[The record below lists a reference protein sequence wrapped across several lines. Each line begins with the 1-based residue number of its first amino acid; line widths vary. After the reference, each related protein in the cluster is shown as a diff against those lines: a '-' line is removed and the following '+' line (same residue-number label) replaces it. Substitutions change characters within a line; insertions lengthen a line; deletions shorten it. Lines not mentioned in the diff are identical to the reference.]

1 MKPLATRIA
10 GSVVIL
16 SALGLSGVAVV
27 LMLEE
32 PGRVIGLV
40 LVVLTYSSLI
50 LLAVELFARA
60 VLRRSFATL
69 VGQGTPSLRMEPHI
83 FTHFIPSSD
92 YPDIHDHFRRTSD
105 GADSAEKT
113 LYLAGDCVIFEDH
126 LAPNQTMAYQLA
138 AHLNGWRVLN
148 AGAPHYTAA
157 HAYSRLVF
165 DVLRG
170 YEAEVIVLFA
180 GINDVLSFLHHDRG
194 AVGPVYTHFYVPWVP
209 YGGRRSG
216 IRRLP
221 SATLKLAA
229 ALVAAGR
236 GAEVWST
243 LVERNADDYG
253 EAEHIAISRQLFSTD
268 AFSTTLALFSAISK
282 EMGAQLVLTTIAYTR
297 ADMETGPRSAVAWGI
312 DRVNEAIRNFSDK
325 RDVKLIDLD
334 TTIDLV
340 PERDIRNKWHFTEL
354 GNAKRA
360 EALAAVI
367 GGESAADADG
377 SGPVRVGT

>member
-1 MKPLATRIA
+1 MRRSSSADATRHSRAAGAARRQNFGFAGLDQQVVLAEADDPYVFQEADSWRISNDVSVWRAGLVRRVASGMKPLATRIA

-221 SATLKLAA
+221 SATLKLQPLLLPAEA
-229 ALVAAGR
+229 PKCGAPSSNETLMTTGR
-236 GAEVWST
+236 QST
-243 LVERNADDYG
+243 LRLVG
-253 EAEHIAISRQLFSTD
+253 SC
-268 AFSTTLALFSAISK
+268 SAP
-282 EMGAQLVLTTIAYTR
+282 TR
-297 ADMETGPRSAVAWGI
+297 SLPPWPCSA
-312 DRVNEAIRNFSDK
+312 R
-325 RDVKLIDLD
+325 L
-334 TTIDLV
+334 
-340 PERDIRNKWHFTEL
+340 
-354 GNAKRA
+354 AKRW
-360 EALAAVI
+360 EHSLC
-367 GGESAADADG
+367 
-377 SGPVRVGT
+377 